1 MRLLIAYPNPFT
13 FSETF
18 VRDHIK
24 FLEPI
29 ETLTDGW
36 LPYVDKEGKS
46 IFKFPFSINVIR
58 GFVKRY
64 FPNLYHSIYTSALK
78 KYLKEKKI
86 DHVLTEYGL
95 TATNMCAALSGTN
108 IKMTAHFHGFDA
120 HHTVTVNKYKDKYV
134 EMMKYI
140 NNIIVVSEDM
150 KSTLISYGIDAHRI
164 HVNSCGVDTS
174 KFIQMQP
181 HLNDKVFIFTG
192 RFTGK
197 KSPIN
202 TIKAFNIVLQ
212 KHSDAKLKM
221 IGSGELFDKCV
232 QLINEL
238 GISNS
243 IELLGVK
250 TPEEIIEHSRTAKI
264 FVQHSMI
271 TPEGDSEGTPVALLE
286 AASMG
291 LPVVSTKHAGIKQ
304 AVVHAKTGYLVDEG
318 DYEQMAKYMIELL
331 ESNDKVEEFGANARA
346 HMIQNYTM
354 TKQIE
359 NIKSILQL

>member
-1 MRLLIAYPNPFT
+1 MRLLLAYPNPYT

-24 FLEPI
+24 FLEPV

-36 LPYVDKEGKS
+36 LPYVDKHGNS

-64 FPNLYHSIYTSALK
+64 LPDFYKSIYTSTLK
-78 KYLKEKKI
+78 KYLKENKI
-86 DHVLTEYGL
+86 DHILTEYGL
-95 TATNMCAALSGTN
+95 TATNMCAALKGTN
-108 IKMTAHFHGFDA
+108 IKLTAHFHGFDA
-120 HHTVTVNKYKDKYV
+120 HHTATVDKYKSKYL
-134 EMMKYI
+134 EMMNYI
-140 NNIIVVSEDM
+140 NNVIVVSEDM
-150 KSTLISYGIDAHRI
+150 KKTLISYGIDSNRI

-174 KFIQMQP
+174 KFVQMQP
-181 HLNDKVFIFTG
+181 ELNEKIFIFTG
-192 RFTGK
+192 RFTAK

-212 KHSDAKLKM
+212 KHPDAKLKM

-238 GISNS
+238 EINNS

-250 TPEEIIEHSRTAKI
+250 TPEEIIEQSRSAKI

-291 LPVVSTKHAGIKQ
+291 LPIVSTKHAGIKQ
-304 AVVHAKTGYLVDEG
+304 AVIHNKTGYLVNEG

-331 ESNDKVEEFGANARA
+331 ESNEKVKEFGANGRE
-346 HMIQNYTM
+346 HMIRNYTM